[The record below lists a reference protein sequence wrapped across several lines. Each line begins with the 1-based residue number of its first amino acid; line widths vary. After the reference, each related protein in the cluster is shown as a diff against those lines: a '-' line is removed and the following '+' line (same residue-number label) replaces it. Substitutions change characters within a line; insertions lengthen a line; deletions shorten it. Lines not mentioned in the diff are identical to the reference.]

1 MKSLR
6 IFFALLVLIF
16 IGSWASA
23 AENDEPKYNASQKE
37 FYLNEADLAFVQ
49 PGLNLDIQS
58 VEVNGNT
65 VSVTYRITDD
75 NGQGLDRL
83 GNETPGTVALG
94 FVLARIN
101 PGDTQYTAYTTRTR
115 TNQVTGEPVI
125 QGTTE
130 NNGTYS
136 DLGDGVYKY
145 TFATQ
150 LPSGYPA
157 DATHTV
163 GVQAT
168 RDLRQLAEQLGLFQ
182 LVKTG
187 RYDAND
193 TYDFVPSGG
202 AVTQVRDVVRTE
214 ACNQC
219 HDPLAIHGGG
229 TRRITQLCILCHQP
243 QSIDDLS
250 GNTVDFKVMIHKI
263 HRGRDLPS
271 VQAGTPYFIED
282 EDFSEIGW
290 PQDTRNCTT
299 CHQGGTQ
306 SDNYK
311 TQPSRVAC
319 GSCHDDVN
327 FATGEHHA
335 GGIQTDDNLCT
346 ICHAADTGLEFDLS
360 VTGVHT
366 IANFSKQLPGL
377 KMEIT
382 GVTNTNP
389 GNKPTVTF
397 TVTDGK
403 GNPVDATKLNQLSFA
418 LAGPTTDYTFVTRS
432 TAGVPATEN
441 ALATVKPSGSGFTF
455 TFNTALPAEA
465 SGTYAVSAQARQTY
479 TLAGPL
485 LGQSFAARDDA
496 FNPVFYFSVD
506 GSAVEPRRA
515 VVDVNSRCNVCHKKL
530 AMHGG
535 GRLNNEYCV
544 FCHNPAAVDNP
555 DGARAAG
562 REVPAGE
569 VPTSINFRFLI
580 HRWHTGE
587 ELTRD
592 FKIYRTFGIF
602 SPNEEVFF
610 PGDRRNCAKCH
621 VNDSYELPLPS
632 TNANTVAPRE
642 FYSPLGPAASAC
654 LGCHD
659 SEDAAAHAYL
669 QTATFPSGK
678 SSEACA
684 ACHGEGKDFSV
695 SRVHAR

>member
-1 MKSLR
+1 MRGRR
-6 IFFALLVLIF
+6 IGVALFLLAFV
-16 IGSWASA
+16 GMGAMG
-23 AENDEPKYNASQKE
+23 AENDEPKYSPSQKE
-37 FYLNEADLAFVQ
+37 FYLNEAELAFVQ
-49 PGLNLDIQS
+49 PGLKLDIQS
-58 VEVNGNT
+58 VEVSGT
-65 VSVTYRITDD
+65 SVTVTFRITD
-75 NGQGLDRL
+75 NNNQGLDRL
-83 GNETPGTVALG
+83 GGETPGTVSASWQ
-94 FVLARIN
+94 LARIN
-101 PGDTQYTAYTTRTR
+101 PGDSQYTAYTTRIR
-115 TNQVTGEPVI
+115 TNQVTGQPVV
-125 QGTTE
+125 QATSET
-130 NNGTYS
+130 NGTYTS
-136 DLGDGVYKY
+136 LGSGVYKY
-145 TFATQ
+145 TFSTR
-150 LPSGYPA
+150 LPADYPA
-157 DATHTV
+157 GATHTV
-163 GVQAT
+163 GVFAI
-168 RDLRQLAEQLGLFQ
+168 RDLRALAEQLGLFQ

-187 RYDAND
+187 RYISND
-193 TYDFVPSGG
+193 TFDFVPSGG
-202 AVTQVRDVVRTE
+202 EVTVVRDVVRTE

-219 HDPLAIHGGG
+219 HDPLAAHGGG
-229 TRRITQLCILCHQP
+229 RRTTQLCVLCHQP

-250 GNTVDFKVMIHKI
+250 GNPIDLKVMVHKI

-311 TQPSRVAC
+311 TNPSRAAC

-327 FATGEHHA
+327 FALGTNHA
-335 GGIQTDDNLCT
+335 GGIQIDDSQCT
-346 ICHAADTGLEFDLS
+346 ICHPADTGLEFDLS

-366 IANFSKQLPGL
+366 IPNFSKQLPGL
-377 KMEIT
+377 KVEIT

-397 TVTDGK
+397 TVTDSK

-432 TAGVPATEN
+432 AAGVPATEN
-441 ALATVKPSGSGFTF
+441 ALATAKPSGSGFTY
-455 TFNTALPAEA
+455 TFSTALPADA

-496 FNPVFYFSVD
+496 FNPVFYFGVG
-506 GSAVEPRRA
+506 GSQTVPRRK
-515 VVDVNSRCNVCHKKL
+515 VVDVNSKCNVCHKKL

-544 FCHNPAAVDNP
+544 FCHNPAMVDNP

-562 REVPAGE
+562 RDVPPGTL
-569 VPTSINFRFLI
+569 PTSINLRFLI

-621 VNDSYELPLPS
+621 VNNSNQLPLPAGM
-632 TNANTVAPRE
+632 ANTVAPRE
-642 FYSPLGPAASAC
+642 FFSPLGPAASAC

-659 SEDAAAHAYL
+659 SEAAAAHAFL
-669 QTATFPSGK
+669 QTAVFPSGK
-678 SSEACA
+678 SAESCA
-684 ACHGEGKDFSV
+684 TCHGEGADFAV
-695 SRVHAR
+695 TRVHAR